1 VQVARDRALK
11 LGFIGGGLNSAVGR
25 CHEVASQMDGRWD
38 LVAGAFSRH
47 SDVNHETGR
56 RWGLNDQCVYDDWR
70 QLIEGERDRLDA
82 IVVLTPTPQHSEQ
95 IQVILSAGYDVIA
108 EKALARCSAEATLLH
123 AKAITQERF
132 LGVTMNYSG
141 YPMVRELR
149 HMIRNGDLGEIL
161 AVHVEMPQEGFLKE
175 DSAGS
180 QVMPQDWRQTDG
192 HVPTVSLDLG
202 THTHHL
208 LRFLTD
214 EEPTSVVGVQAHH
227 GRVTDVADYVSSLA
241 RMPSGADVNMWFGKC
256 VLGHRNGLAVKVYG
270 DRASAQWIQKNPE
283 EMVVAFPNGNISIL
297 DRLSPGIIE
306 ASRDRYQRFKG
317 GHPAGFL
324 EAFANLYWDLADD
337 LIAFRS
343 GAPSSGFTF
352 GADHAAAGLRMLESI
367 TASQESLAWEQIS
380 KERES

>member
-1 VQVARDRALK
+1 MHKPLR

-25 CHEVASQMDGRWD
+25 CHEVASQMDGRWK

-47 SDVNHETGR
+47 HDVNHETGR
-56 RWGLNDQCVYDDWR
+56 RWAVAAGRVYDDWR
-70 QLIEGERDRLDA
+70 SMLDREQGQLDA

-95 IQVILSAGYDVIA
+95 IQEILLAGFDVIA
-108 EKALARCSAEATLLH
+108 EKALSRTSAEAAVLQTMAETH
-123 AKAITQERF
+123 GRF

-141 YPMVRELR
+141 YPMIRELR
-149 HMIRNGDLGEIL
+149 RMIRSGDLGQLL

-175 DSAGS
+175 DANGR

-192 HVPTVSLDLG
+192 PIPTVSLDLG

-256 VLGHRNGLAVKVYG
+256 VLGHRNGLSVKVYG
-270 DRASAQWIQKNPE
+270 DCASAQWVQKHPE
-283 EMVVAFPNGNISIL
+283 EMVVAVPNGSVSTI
-297 DRLSPGIIE
+297 DRLSPGIKV
-306 ASRDRYQRFKG
+306 ASADRYQRFKG
-317 GHPAGFL
+317 GHPAGFI

-343 GAPSSGFTF
+343 GQPMSGFTF
-352 GADHAAAGLRMLESI
+352 GAAHAASGLRMLEAI
-367 TASQESLAWEQIS
+367 ATSQQTLTWESLVDEMDSEHA
-380 KERES
+380 

>member
-1 VQVARDRALK
+1 MPEPLR
-11 LGFIGGGLNSAVGR
+11 LGFLGGGLNSAVGR
-25 CHEVASQMDGRWD
+25 CHEVASQMDGRWR

-47 SDVNHETGR
+47 AEVNHETGR
-56 RWGLNDQCVYDDWR
+56 RWSVDDSRVYDDWR
-70 QLIEGERDRLDA
+70 AMLEGEQGRLDA
-82 IVVLTPTPQHSEQ
+82 IAVLTPTPQHSEQ
-95 IQVILSAGYDVIA
+95 IQQILAAGFDVIA
-108 EKALARCSAEATLLH
+108 EKALARTSAEASLLH
-123 AKAITQERF
+123 AEAVAQGRF

-149 HMIRNGDLGEIL
+149 QMLRNGDLGEIL
-161 AVHVEMPQEGFLKE
+161 AVHVEMPQEGFLKV
-175 DSAGS
+175 DATGS

-192 HVPTVSLDLG
+192 PIPTVSLDLG

-241 RMPSGADVNMWFGKC
+241 RLPSGADVNMWFGKC

-270 DRASAQWIQKNPE
+270 DRASAQWVQKNPE
-283 EMVVAFPNGNISIL
+283 EIVVALPNGNISII
-297 DRLSPGIIE
+297 DRLSPGITE

-343 GAPSSGFTF
+343 GAPASGFTF
-352 GADHAAAGLRMLESI
+352 GAEHAAAGLRMLESI
-367 TASQESLAWEQIS
+367 TASQKSQAWEQIS
-380 KERES
+380 KEPES

>member
-1 VQVARDRALK
+1 MPEPLR

-25 CHEVASQMDGRWD
+25 CHEVASQMDGRWR
-38 LVAGAFSRH
+38 LVSGAFSRNPN
-47 SDVNHETGR
+47 VNHATGQ
-56 RWGLNDQCVYDDWR
+56 RWLVDDSRVYDDWHSM
-70 QLIEGERDRLDA
+70 LEREQGQLDA
-82 IVVLTPTPQHSEQ
+82 IAVLTPTPQHSEQ
-95 IQVILSAGYDVIA
+95 IREILAAGFDVIS
-108 EKALARCSAEATLLH
+108 EKALARTSDEAMLLH
-123 AKAITQERF
+123 AEAAAYGRF

-149 HMIRNGDLGEIL
+149 RMVRDGDLGDLL

-175 DSAGS
+175 DANGR

-192 HVPTVSLDLG
+192 PVPTVALDLG

-214 EEPTSVVGVQAHH
+214 EEPSSVVGIQAHH

-256 VLGHRNGLAVKVYG
+256 VLGHRNGLSVKVYG
-270 DRASAQWIQKNPE
+270 DRASAQWVQKNPE
-283 EMVVAFPNGNISIL
+283 EMVVAFPNGSISVV
-297 DRLSPGIIE
+297 DRLSPGITE
-306 ASRDRYQRFKG
+306 ATRDRYQRFKG
-317 GHPAGFL
+317 GHPAGFI

-343 GAPSSGFTF
+343 GAPMSGFTF
-352 GADHAAAGLRMLESI
+352 GADHAASGLRMLEAI
-367 TASQESLAWEQIS
+367 ATSQQTHTWESLVEDTDSQYV
-380 KERES
+380 